1 VGDDL
6 IDSAGSNGCR
16 RHRRRLEVGAVLAV
30 MNGVMVGVGGVYA
43 PKIRAA
49 RCAEV
54 QRALDIHAGRGG
66 GFVKLSTHC

>member
-1 VGDDL
+1 MPPPP
-6 IDSAGSNGCR
+6 A
-16 RHRRRLEVGAVLAV
+16 AV
-30 MNGVMVGVGGVYA
+30 NGVMVGVGGVYA